1 MDGSRFDDY
10 AGFAREFT
18 QFLDNYAW
26 HGDLNALNDIMWGG
40 FGTPQGSWT
49 LRWTHSERS
58 RAALGYEE
66 TARRL
71 HELLPRVHST
81 GRAHWQERLDQ
92 ARRHEVRRFSTKSL
106 RSFETMT
113 SMAESPATESRST
126 WRSER
131 SMPGRSGSKGCSSR
145 IRTAS

>member
-1 MDGSRFDDY
+1 MSEPPDGRPVLVMDGSRFDDY

-92 ARRHEVRRFSTKSL
+92 ARRHEGPTLFDEVVEIIRDHDVHGG
-106 RSFETMT
+106 
-113 SMAESPATESRST
+113 ESGDRVTLDLA
-126 WRSER
+126 
-131 SMPGRSGSKGCSSR
+131 
-145 IRTAS
+145 